1 MANLKE
7 LKTRISSVKS
17 TQKITSAMKM
27 VAASRLKRAQEAA
40 EAARPYAERMERM
53 MASLLDNPGTL
64 EGAGKLLS
72 GTGSDDTHL
81 IVVVTSD
88 RGLCGGF
95 NANISRETRN
105 RLLALTG
112 ENKNAKILCIGRKG
126 REQLKTEFKNAIVD
140 TYEGIGKAGVQF
152 EEAQGVAV
160 KIIEMF
166 EAGEFDVCTIIYNKF
181 ISAITQEVTLR
192 QIIPVQLA
200 DEDDEAETAVETG
213 PSAIY
218 EFEPSEEEILAKL
231 LPSNLNVQVFRALL
245 ESSASEHGARMSAMD
260 NATRNAGEM
269 IDDLSITYNRTRQ
282 AKITSELIEIISGA
296 EAL

>member
-53 MASLLDNPGTL
+53 MTSLLDNPGSL

-95 NANISRETRN
+95 NANISRGTRN

-166 EAGEFDVCTIIYNKF
+166 EAGEFDVCSIIYNKF

-200 DEDDEAETAVETG
+200 DEDDEAEAAVETG

>member
-53 MASLLDNPGTL
+53 MASLLDNPGSV

-95 NANISRETRN
+95 NANISRGTRN

-152 EEAQGVAV
+152 EEAQSMAV

-181 ISAITQEVTLR
+181 ISAITQEVTPR

>member
-53 MASLLDNPGTL
+53 MTSLLDNPGSL

-112 ENKNAKILCIGRKG
+112 ENKNAKILCVGRKG

-181 ISAITQEVTLR
+181 ISAITQEVTPR

-200 DEDDEAETAVETG
+200 DEDGEAETAVETG

>member
-53 MASLLDNPGTL
+53 MASLLDNPGLL

-166 EAGEFDVCTIIYNKF
+166 EAGEFDVCSIIYNKF

-200 DEDDEAETAVETG
+200 DEDDETETAVETG

-218 EFEPSEEEILAKL
+218 EFEPSEEEILAEL